1 MKTDNYQKQS
11 LSNNFST
18 KPSYTSSENKKSI
31 QNLDNNISYSQSD
44 ENEYRNDYNNDNFYG
59 EDEAPIANNFN
70 KYMPN
75 DSNYSENNYND
86 NNLNKNKFSK
96 FHSVNEELNYNSQ
109 YNRGYSAQM
118 NSQPRKTYTTFNSG
132 KQINNN
138 YYQNYYNNK
147 RTYSGDKNYYYNSS
161 LNNRFDPVKKR
172 NNMLISN
179 YASKNNNPKVVKIKK
194 IPKDDISSSFKNQY
208 YGNNNNNYRSIN
220 NDNYASSNLNQTAPN
235 IPVQKY
241 IKDVIRLPG
250 TKIGNDSVNNNYPKF
265 NNYNNNYNN
274 NISNNNRM
282 MGRSRN
288 ENYNNNNYDNFK
300 GNNTLEY
307 NSLRKPYSSISLN
320 TQEYQRINSNNQPIL
335 RNQFSN
341 PIRQSPY
348 GVNTLEREEDD
359 RDMEDD
365 DDDDDRFHN
374 LSSTFNYLN
383 RTDNIAKNQNQPKNF
398 AEVLKQPQPVLRNNP
413 EISRKTIVKKL
424 PPLSS
429 TTTNSKM
436 PPLRQKA
443 TDGNNN
449 DINRPTMTPSE
460 NNTRFNDERNLPNY
474 NFNKTPKITI
484 RMIDSQG
491 NPIEKNRMQPKGI
504 PQKNNFQNNLSNNNI
519 AQNEQY
525 NARFNPQFPQR
536 QAMNAA
542 NINRNYIPQNM
553 ASNAFKN
560 NNNQQIPQMENNYY
574 AKNNIPNQ
582 NQNKMIQGYN
592 QNNYN
597 NNNYSNGF
605 MNNQNQNQINPEPEY
620 YYPNPV
626 LPSKDNELDMEVNRD
641 ENVKDEDENSK
652 NQNEINEEND
662 EKNKSNANISYNDFD
677 DSGWIKNYGGV
688 TSPGKNEKGEQKE
701 NQDALVSITNIN
713 NVRDFNIF
721 GILDGLGPDGQK
733 ISEFASEYIP
743 SQITKHPEIKSLT
756 DPEEIYLKLKEN
768 NCQIIT
774 DAYLSCD
781 EQLKN
786 SEFDAYNSGCTCILI
801 IHIGNHII
809 CSNVGDS
816 KGIVAYDEQVGQDDE
831 LNYLETAELSIVY
844 RPEVLEERNRILM
857 SGGVVEQMKD
867 EYGQPMGPYR
877 VWARGKNFP
886 GLALSRSIGNLLG
899 KNIGVIPDP
908 GILEYDLSQSTKF
921 IAICSDG
928 VWVYLNDEIVKNY
941 GKSFY
946 LENNASGFCHYIV
959 NQSVMEWEKNGPN
972 VDDISVVVIFF

>member
-1 MKTDNYQKQS
+1 MKNDNYQKQS

-44 ENEYRNDYNNDNFYG
+44 ENENRNDFNNDNNYG
-59 EDEAPIANNFN
+59 EDEAPIANNYKSYF
-70 KYMPN
+70 PN
-75 DSNYSENNYND
+75 DNNYLENNYNN

-96 FHSVNEELNYNSQ
+96 FGSVNEELNYNNQ
-109 YNRGYSAQM
+109 LNRGYSAQM
-118 NSQPRKTYTTFNSG
+118 NTQPRKTYTSFNSG
-132 KQINNN
+132 KLQNNN
-138 YYQNYYNNK
+138 YYQNYYYYK
-147 RTYSGDKNYYYNSS
+147 RTYSSDKNYRNNYNPSQ
-161 LNNRFDPVKKR
+161 NYRYDQVKKS

-179 YASKNNNPKVVKIKK
+179 YAPKNNNTKVIKIKK
-194 IPKDDISSSFKNQY
+194 MPKDDINSSLKNKY
-208 YGNNNNNYRSIN
+208 YRNNNNYHTIN
-220 NDNYASSNLNQTAPN
+220 NDNYSSSPLNQTAPN
-235 IPVQKY
+235 IPVQNY
-241 IKDVIRLPG
+241 IKNSIRLPG
-250 TKIGNDSVNNNYPKF
+250 TKIGNTSINNNYPNF
-265 NNYNNNYNN
+265 NNNYNN
-274 NISNNNRM
+274 NSNNNDQM
-282 MGRSRN
+282 MGIYRN
-288 ENYNNNNYDNFK
+288 ENYNKNFDNFK

-307 NSLRKPYSSISLN
+307 NSLGKPYSSNILN
-320 TQEYQRINSNNQPIL
+320 TQGYQRINSNNQPIL
-335 RNQFSN
+335 RNQISN
-341 PIRQSPY
+341 PIRQNPY
-348 GVNTLEREEDD
+348 GINTLEREEDD
-359 RDMEDD
+359 RDMDD

-383 RTDNIAKNQNQPKNF
+383 RRDNFEIYRNQPKNF
-398 AEVLKQPQPVLRNNP
+398 ADILKQPQPVIRNNP
-413 EISRKTIVKKL
+413 ELSRKTIVKKL

-429 TTTNSKM
+429 SAANLKM
-436 PPLRQKA
+436 PPLRQKM
-443 TDGNNN
+443 TDDNNN

-474 NFNKTPKITI
+474 NYNKTPKITI

-491 NPIEKNRMQPKGI
+491 NPIEKNRMQSKVM
-504 PQKNNFQNNLSNNNI
+504 PQNNNFQNDLPNNSNMI
-519 AQNEQY
+519 QNEPY

-542 NINRNYIPQNM
+542 NLNRNYMPQNL
-553 ASNAFKN
+553 ASNTFK
-560 NNNQQIPQMENNYY
+560 NNNQQIPQKENNY
-574 AKNNIPNQ
+574 NNEVLNQ
-582 NQNKMIQGYN
+582 NQNKMFPRYN

-597 NNNYSNGF
+597 DNNYSDDF
-605 MNNQNQNQINPEPEY
+605 MDNQNQNQNQINPEY
-620 YYPNPV
+620 SYPDPV
-626 LPSKDNELDMEVNRD
+626 LPLKENELGMEANRMEKVN
-641 ENVKDEDENSK
+641 DEDENSQ

-662 EKNKSNANISYNDFD
+662 EKNKSNVNISYNDFD

-688 TSPGKNEKGEQKE
+688 TSPGKNEKGEQST

-721 GILDGLGPDGQK
+721 GILDGHGPEGQK
-733 ISEFASEYIP
+733 ISEYASEYIP

-756 DPEEIYLKLKEN
+756 DPEEIYLKLKDN

-786 SEFDAYNSGCTCILI
+786 AEFDAYNSGCTCILV
-801 IHIGNHII
+801 IHIGNHIV

-816 KGIVAYDEQVGQDDE
+816 KGIVAYDEQVGQDEE
-831 LNYLETAELSIVY
+831 LNYLETAELSMVY

-857 SGGVVEQMKD
+857 SGGIVEQMKN
-867 EYGQPMGPYR
+867 EYGQAIGSYR

-886 GLALSRSIGNLLG
+886 GLALSRSIGDLLG

-908 GILEYDLSQSTKF
+908 GILEYDLSESTKF
-921 IAICSDG
+921 ITICSDG

-946 LENNASGFCHYIV
+946 LDNNASGFCHFIV
-959 NQSVMEWEKNGPN
+959 NQSVSEWEKNGPN

>member
-1 MKTDNYQKQS
+1 MKNDNYQKQS

-44 ENEYRNDYNNDNFYG
+44 ENENRNDFNNDNNYG
-59 EDEAPIANNFN
+59 EDEAPIANNYKSYF
-70 KYMPN
+70 PN
-75 DSNYSENNYND
+75 DNNYLENNNYN

-96 FHSVNEELNYNSQ
+96 FGSVNEELNYNNQ
-109 YNRGYSAQM
+109 LNRGYSAQM
-118 NSQPRKTYTTFNSG
+118 NTQPRKTYTSFNSG
-132 KQINNN
+132 KLQNNN
-138 YYQNYYNNK
+138 YYQNYYYYK
-147 RTYSGDKNYYYNSS
+147 RTYSSDKNYRNNYNPSQ
-161 LNNRFDPVKKR
+161 NYRYDQVKKS

-179 YASKNNNPKVVKIKK
+179 YAPKNNNTKVIKIKK
-194 IPKDDISSSFKNQY
+194 MPKDDINSSLKNKY
-208 YGNNNNNYRSIN
+208 YRNNNNYHTIN
-220 NDNYASSNLNQTAPN
+220 NDNYSSSPLNQTAPN
-235 IPVQKY
+235 IPVQNY
-241 IKDVIRLPG
+241 IKNSIRLPG
-250 TKIGNDSVNNNYPKF
+250 TKIGNTSINNNYPNF
-265 NNYNNNYNN
+265 NNNYNN
-274 NISNNNRM
+274 NSNNNNQM
-282 MGRSRN
+282 MGINRN
-288 ENYNNNNYDNFK
+288 ENYNINFDNFK

-307 NSLRKPYSSISLN
+307 NSLRKPYSSNILN
-320 TQEYQRINSNNQPIL
+320 AQDYQRINSNYQPIL
-335 RNQFSN
+335 RNQISN

-348 GVNTLEREEDD
+348 GINTLEREEDD
-359 RDMEDD
+359 RDMDE

-383 RTDNIAKNQNQPKNF
+383 RRDNFENNRNQPKNF
-398 AEVLKQPQPVLRNNP
+398 ADILKQPQPVIRNNP
-413 EISRKTIVKKL
+413 ELSRKTIVKKL

-429 TTTNSKM
+429 SAANLKM
-436 PPLRQKA
+436 PPLRQKM

-474 NFNKTPKITI
+474 NYNKTPKITI

-491 NPIEKNRMQPKGI
+491 NPIEKNRMQSKVM
-504 PQKNNFQNNLSNNNI
+504 PQNNNFQNDLPNNSNMI
-519 AQNEQY
+519 QNEPY

-542 NINRNYIPQNM
+542 NLNRNYMPQNL
-553 ASNAFKN
+553 ASNTFI
-560 NNNQQIPQMENNYY
+560 NNNQLIPQKENNY
-574 AKNNIPNQ
+574 NNEVFNQ
-582 NQNKMIQGYN
+582 NQNKMFPRYN

-597 NNNYSNGF
+597 DNNYSDDF
-605 MNNQNQNQINPEPEY
+605 MDNQNQNQNQINPEY
-620 YYPNPV
+620 SYPDPV
-626 LPSKDNELDMEVNRD
+626 LPLKENELGMEANRMEKVN
-641 ENVKDEDENSK
+641 DEDENSQ

-662 EKNKSNANISYNDFD
+662 EKNKSNVNISYNDFD

-688 TSPGKNEKGEQKE
+688 TSPGKNEKGEQTT

-721 GILDGLGPDGQK
+721 GILDGHGPEGQK
-733 ISEFASEYIP
+733 ISEYASEYIP

-756 DPEEIYLKLKEN
+756 DPEEIYLKLKDN

-786 SEFDAYNSGCTCILI
+786 AEFDAYNSGCTCILV

-809 CSNVGDS
+809 CSNAGDS
-816 KGIVAYDEQVGQDDE
+816 KGIVAYDEQVGQDEE
-831 LNYLETAELSIVY
+831 LNYLETAELSMVY

-857 SGGVVEQMKD
+857 SGGIVEQMKN
-867 EYGQPMGPYR
+867 EYGQAIGSYR

-886 GLALSRSIGNLLG
+886 GLALSRSIGDLLG

-908 GILEYDLSQSTKF
+908 GILEYDLSESTKF

-946 LENNASGFCHYIV
+946 LDNNASGFCHYIV
-959 NQSVMEWEKNGPN
+959 NQSVSEWEKNGPN